1 MYFEYRKELL
11 PTLAR
16 TSPVVFPIILLFNCI
31 LSPSFESFYMFIMY
45 FLVMLSNFFAK
56 LVVFKPIYKLFGKPK
71 LPFLGLGSRPD
82 GAKSCKFTLDDKI
95 ALSFGMPSGHSQ
107 LAWTVAIYF
116 LFKII
121 YKFKNDKDD
130 KDKDKTDNKATIIM
144 KYIWLCLS
152 CILLIGIATY
162 ISYSRVYIEG
172 CHTIQQVIVGGILGF
187 LGGFLLYYFEDDL
200 KQALKL

>member
-1 MYFEYRKELL
+1 MYYEYRKALL

-31 LSPSFESFYMFIMY
+31 LSPSFESFYIFIMY
-45 FLVMLSNFFAK
+45 FLVMLANFFAK
-56 LVVFKPIYKLFGKPK
+56 LVVFKPIYKLFGKAK
-71 LPFLGLGSRPD
+71 LPFLGLGGRPD

-121 YKFKNDKDD
+121 YKFKDD
-130 KDKDKTDNKATIIM
+130 KDKDKIDNTATIIM

>member
-16 TSPVVFPIILLFNCI
+16 TSPVGFPIILLFNCV
-31 LSPSFESFYMFIMY
+31 LSPSFESFYIFIMY
-45 FLVMLSNFFAK
+45 FLVMFMNFFAK

-71 LPFLGLGSRPD
+71 LPFLGLGGRPN

-107 LAWTVAIYF
+107 LAWTVSIYF

-121 YKFKNDKDD
+121 YKFKNDKD
-130 KDKDKTDNKATIIM
+130 KDKNDKTTNIM

-152 CILLIGIATY
+152 CIILIGTASY

-187 LGGFLLYYFEDDL
+187 VGGFLLYYFEDDVKNL
-200 KQALKL
+200 LKL

>member
-1 MYFEYRKELL
+1 MYFEYRKALL

-16 TSPVVFPIILLFNCI
+16 TSPVVLPIILLFNCI
-31 LSPSFESFYMFIMY
+31 LSPSFESFYIFIMY
-45 FLVMLSNFFAK
+45 FLVMLVNFFAK
-56 LVVFKPIYKLFGKPK
+56 LVVFKPIYKLFGKSK
-71 LPFLGLGSRPD
+71 LPFLGLGSRPN
-82 GAKSCKFTLDDKI
+82 GAKSCKFILDDKI

-130 KDKDKTDNKATIIM
+130 KDKTDNKAIIIM

-152 CILLIGIATY
+152 CILLIGIASY

-187 LGGFLLYYFEDDL
+187 VGGFLLYYFEDDL